1 MDCRISPRRMCNPC
15 GYTMK
20 ISSRYHRLLIYDVK
34 RNINIDCTGP
44 FKVTAGFSHLVKLF
58 MCIPHSV

>member
-1 MDCRISPRRMCNPC
+1 MHCQIPPKRKCNPC

-34 RNINIDCTGP
+34 RNTEIHGMGP
-44 FKVTAGFSHLVKLF
+44 LKTLLPSQLSVYVT
-58 MCIPHSV
+58 SVN